1 MKYKLLIFVSL
12 ILLAACKPAIKPS
25 DLYGTWKYLKVENPN
40 ANPPD
45 SISHYDIVQQA
56 PYIKFTTDDSLI
68 IIWGGKLLSH
78 GKFTIAG
85 NNIQYK
91 EDLPGGKTRS
101 FPFYISKIDSK
112 NLVFETLGEE
122 GARVTAV
129 KE

>member
-1 MKYKLLIFVSL
+1 MRYYIFFFV
-12 ILLAACKPAIKPS
+12 ILLSACKPAIRPA
-25 DLYGTWKYLKVENPN
+25 DLYGSWKYLKVENPN

-45 SISHYDIVQQA
+45 SVSHYDLVQQS
-56 PYIKFTTDDSLI
+56 PYVKFTTSDSLI

-85 NNIQYK
+85 SNIQYK

-101 FPFYISKIDSK
+101 FPFYISNIDSK
-112 NLVFETLGEE
+112 NLIFETLGAE
-122 GARVTAV
+122 GTRVTAV